1 MSLAV
6 VATAEDA
13 RRLTDQIKVAVEGVW
28 HLIEQAY
35 TTRAWSAL
43 GHSSWDDYCTRE
55 FGTSRLRLPR
65 EDRQEVVAS
74 LRQSGLSLRAISS
87 ATGES
92 EATVRR
98 DLAASGASFDAPDT
112 KTAQVTGI
120 DGKTY
125 TQAVRV
131 VETTTEYIDTTTGEI
146 SDRKTAQA
154 PRVNVPRTIQAALS
168 LASDA
173 AIRADRLK
181 AQHFTD
187 KKDEAA
193 IWHCN
198 LVNSIQS
205 LQRLADTLEGASQ

>member
-1 MSLAV
+1 MSLGV

-35 TTRAWSAL
+35 TTRAWAAL
-43 GHSSWDDYCTRE
+43 GHTSWDDYCTRE

-87 ATGES
+87 ATDLS
-92 EATVRR
+92 TDTIRR
-98 DLAASGASFDAPDT
+98 DLAGVRNRTPELDAP
-112 KTAQVTGI
+112 VTGI

-125 TQAVRV
+125 TPAVRV
-131 VETTTEYIDTTTGEI
+131 TETTTEYIDTTTGEI
-146 SDRKTAQA
+146 SDRKSAQA
-154 PRVNVPRTIQAALS
+154 PKVNVARTIQAALS

-173 AIRADRLK
+173 ATRADQIK
-181 AQHFTD
+181 ARHLAD

-193 IWHCN
+193 IWHRN